1 MSKSDTSLLTWKLW
15 SSMFFFFTFS
25 IWIWFGQRIPLWW
38 RWYYWANPVAWTL
51 YGLLVSQYGDDEREV
66 KLSDG
71 VHKVMVKQLLE
82 EVMGYKHDFLGVSA
96 IMVVAFCVFFS
107 VVFAFSIKTFNFQR
121 RWWLITTSFSQLINS
136 FINIYLYIYQTEP
149 AYLFICILEISYPPK
164 MLGIAA

>member
-1 MSKSDTSLLTWKLW
+1 M
-15 SSMFFFFTFS
+15 
-25 IWIWFGQRIPLWW
+25 
-38 RWYYWANPVAWTL
+38 AWTL

-96 IMVVAFCVFFS
+96 IMVVAFCLFFS

-121 RWWLITTSFSQLINS
+121 R
-136 FINIYLYIYQTEP
+136 
-149 AYLFICILEISYPPK
+149 
-164 MLGIAA
+164 